1 MTRLRTLDFW
11 PLALSR
17 SDRTHP
23 SSPAPAVL
31 AAARLLHLRSGTWL
45 DQNQITAPRAS
56 FQLTYFFEVQDQSSD
71 PQPTLTHPLGGSD
84 WFFRLDVP
92 DGFGSLSRWEQRVA
106 MSHVFMT
113 AIQSVATLTPVQ
125 SQDLGE
131 RLLRL
136 PWTFHWRS
144 RRRKIK
150 PYGFGYLALLLDKE
164 SHIHGAYVREA
175 GGYASIQLAASSPL
189 SIQMIRAMT
198 SGNIDPAL
206 LSDKISAGE
215 PPWIPS

>member
-1 MTRLRTLDFW
+1 
-11 PLALSR
+11 
-17 SDRTHP
+17 
-23 SSPAPAVL
+23 
-31 AAARLLHLRSGTWL
+31 
-45 DQNQITAPRAS
+45 
-56 FQLTYFFEVQDQSSD
+56 
-71 PQPTLTHPLGGSD
+71 
-84 WFFRLDVP
+84 
-92 DGFGSLSRWEQRVA
+92 

-150 PYGFGYLALLLDKE
+150 PYGFGYLALLLDEE
-164 SHIHGAYVREA
+164 SHLHGAYVRES
-175 GGYASIQLAASSPL
+175 GGYASIQLASSSPL

-198 SGNIDPAL
+198 AGYIDPAL
-206 LSDKISAGE
+206 LSDKITANV
-215 PPWIPS
+215 PPWLPSW